1 MVNEER
7 ESRLQEQILSFIK
20 GFFRSDHGRSMS
32 DFEGTASSVNCN
44 FNLWTRK
51 NPLISEMLFVDDEP
65 TLNRSSFNLSNPTKV
80 FIHGWNMNGHSDEA
94 VLSLRNGM
102 VNSCCDTE
110 TDF

>member
-1 MVNEER
+1 MPR
-7 ESRLQEQILSFIK
+7 GGDI
-20 GFFRSDHGRSMS
+20 
-32 DFEGTASSVNCN
+32 
-44 FNLWTRK
+44 
-51 NPLISEMLFVDDEP
+51 ISEAIAFDKSPGFFVDDEP
-65 TLNRSSFNLSNPTKV
+65 TLKRSSFNLSNPTKV